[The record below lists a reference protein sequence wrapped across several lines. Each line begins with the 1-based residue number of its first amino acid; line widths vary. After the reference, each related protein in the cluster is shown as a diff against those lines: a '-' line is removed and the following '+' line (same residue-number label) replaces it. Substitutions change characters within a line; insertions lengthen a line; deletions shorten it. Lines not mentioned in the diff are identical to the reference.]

1 MPNKLVENFLVVK
14 NLTPEMSQNVT
25 PKWRYFNEKWLVK
38 KGQLDFSTKNVR
50 CTLIVILL
58 TTGDNLLTTSDLF
71 QVTAPIDQN
80 YPEIRPKI
88 DQKLIENWPSRAMRF
103 SDCQKTLNFRNF
115 ESSNVKY
122 IHPRLVN
129 RSFS

>member
-1 MPNKLVENFLVVK
+1 M
-14 NLTPEMSQNVT
+14 TGQ
-25 PKWRYFNEKWLVK
+25 

-88 DQKLIENWPSRAMRF
+88 DQKLIEN
-103 SDCQKTLNFRNF
+103 
-115 ESSNVKY
+115 
-122 IHPRLVN
+122 
-129 RSFS
+129 